1 MKGHLHTGRV
11 ADPAVP
17 LVLQVQALLK
27 AQQSSRDGVI
37 KLNTD
42 TFAKYITGKQRSFSL
57 FVFLTATNLRDNPQ
71 LGLVEMRKD
80 FGYVGKAL
88 KEKVAK
94 GEIAA
99 GSIFLVES
107 DFLDSQEV
115 MLCPVVGIGAD
126 HPLLFLSSCTSPLLH
141 NISITE
147 RLQLSPVPQ

>member
-1 MKGHLHTGRV
+1 MANELLKHLDGGLGHLHTEHV
-11 ADPAVP
+11 VDPAVS

-115 MLCPVVGIGAD
+115 KLSPIVGVEA
-126 HPLLFLSSCTSPLLH
+126 PLFLSSFLFFYIAP
-141 NISITE
+141 
-147 RLQLSPVPQ
+147 